1 MQEHMNVKKQLQTM
15 SYIWLALIIMT
26 ILAFSLS
33 ALGISKLYLIA
44 AVMLLTIMKAKLITG
59 MFMELNVAPKLWKRA
74 FNSYIIII
82 PVVTALAYGFA

>member
-1 MQEHMNVKKQLQTM
+1 MQDHMNVKKQLLTM

-26 ILAFSLS
+26 ILAFTLS
-33 ALGISKLYLIA
+33 VLGISKLYLIA